1 LKQIGAPV
9 GDGCDSA
16 NHRRKNKEL
25 VTAFYELAINQK
37 NQEGLGYVSQDQW
50 T

>member
-16 NHRRKNKEL
+16 GSAQKVSNK
-25 VTAFYELAINQK
+25 TSNKASNTK
-37 NQEGLGYVSQDQW
+37 
-50 T
+50 